1 MGNRQDESGPRNRGV
16 DVEAKGSRFGLGFRA
31 VGPSLRHVLGQN
43 SSLREL
49 LATFEEAILGA
60 ANRCLGSSVLNA
72 AAVRVHQLLDAEAHG
87 VAGPTNDPEW
97 LTELRRWPSSS
108 LFGARERAAIELAEQ
123 YLIDPGSVTDE
134 QRAAVVSFASRRG
147 VVLLTLALALIEN
160 SSRVETMLR
169 DGFRVEPVS
178 VAPFAIRNPAPSEDD
193 AVPDGGGVTGRR
205 VLDLMKEHAP
215 QAERAYEQMRAILW
229 GPQAHVRPAILE
241 LVRMRNAGLVDCKLC
256 RAVRYVPAIDDGL
269 TEERLALVNDSWDQA
284 TLSECEKAALYLAD
298 ACLVDPAIMS
308 QGVRNRVLACFTEQQ
323 IAEIVLL
330 LVLVR
335 FNKVTLAFGGNAD
348 VSGVLLVTQ
357 SSVKERADDL

>member
-1 MGNRQDESGPRNRGV
+1 
-16 DVEAKGSRFGLGFRA
+16 
-31 VGPSLRHVLGQN
+31 
-43 SSLREL
+43 
-49 LATFEEAILGA
+49 
-60 ANRCLGSSVLNA
+60 
-72 AAVRVHQLLDAEAHG
+72 
-87 VAGPTNDPEW
+87 
-97 LTELRRWPSSS
+97 
-108 LFGARERAAIELAEQ
+108 
-123 YLIDPGSVTDE
+123 
-134 QRAAVVSFASRRG
+134 
-147 VVLLTLALALIEN
+147 
-160 SSRVETMLR
+160 
-169 DGFRVEPVS
+169 
-178 VAPFAIRNPAPSEDD
+178 
-193 AVPDGGGVTGRR
+193 
-205 VLDLMKEHAP
+205 
-215 QAERAYEQMRAILW
+215 
-229 GPQAHVRPAILE
+229 
-241 LVRMRNAGLVDCKLC
+241 MRNAGLVDCKLC